1 LGNFIADIKKDVLF
15 EGLENLVDLSLK
27 LVQTKRHKVYDLVY
41 TLLKLVLLLPVATA
55 GVDRAFSAMTFIK
68 SKLRNKMGDSLLDD
82 CLLTYIERDVF
93 FQLDEED
100 VIKTFFT
107 IRNRRPKKN
116 K

>member
-1 LGNFIADIKKDVLF
+1 M
-15 EGLENLVDLSLK
+15 K

-55 GVDRAFSAMTFIK
+55 GVERAFSAMTFIK

-82 CLLTYIERDVF
+82 YLLTFIERDVF

-100 VIKTFFT
+100 VIKTFLPSET
-107 IRNRRPKKN
+107 VCQRKTSNLLVHTPMSK
-116 K
+116 